1 LLLPG
6 LYFAKVNHRKQGDK
20 AMAKKAAIGTSA
32 HTPVVKHTSQGNGH
46 SKIGTSSMNKKRRA
60 SFKKYRGQGR

>member
-1 LLLPG
+1 
-6 LYFAKVNHRKQGDK
+6 
-20 AMAKKAAIGTSA
+20 MAKKAAIGTSA